1 MHKKIAVLPGDGV
14 GPEIM
19 QQTLRVLSA
28 VEKKYNHR
36 FEIME
41 ADVGGAAFEQ
51 YGAHC
56 PDQTLAVCEQAD
68 AILFGAV
75 GGPVDQQHLEK
86 WKNCEANS
94 ILKLRK
100 AFQFNINIRP
110 VQVYSCLAQIS
121 PLKPSVIGDGVD
133 ILFYREL
140 CGDIYFGEHRLEAHE
155 ASDTAVYTRAQIEP
169 IAHAAFQAARA
180 RRSHVTSVDK
190 ANVLSTSKLWRQIV
204 TDVAQQYP
212 DVTLQHMLVDN
223 CAMQLVINPQAF
235 DVILTSNL
243 FGDILSDLGAAI
255 PGSLGLIPSASL
267 NQQGFGL
274 YEPAG
279 GSAPDIAGKNKAN
292 PIAQMLSAAMMLRHS
307 LGCHEEAQAI
317 ERAVMAVLAAGERLQ
332 DIAVGNDA
340 VKTTTEFSDAVLSY
354 FDSAGVICSVR

>member
-1 MHKKIAVLPGDGV
+1 MNHKIAVLPGDGI

-19 QQTLRVLSA
+19 KEALRVLGA
-28 VEKKYNHR
+28 IEKTYGHR

-41 ADVGGAAFEQ
+41 ADVGGAAFEKH
-51 YGAHC
+51 GEHC
-56 PDQTLAVCEQAD
+56 PDQTLAVCQQAD

-75 GGPVDQQHLEK
+75 GGPVDQQDQEK
-86 WKNCEANS
+86 WKNCEVNS

-110 VQVYSCLAQIS
+110 VQVYSCLAEIS
-121 PLKPSVIGDGVD
+121 PLKPSVISKGIN

-140 CGDIYFGEHRLEAHE
+140 CGDIYFGEHRLERDE
-155 ASDTAVYTRAQIEP
+155 ALDMATYTRAQIEP

-180 RRSHVTSVDK
+180 RRSRVTSVDK

-204 TDVAQQYP
+204 TEVAKQYP

-223 CAMQLVINPQAF
+223 CAMQLIIKPQLF

-243 FGDILSDLGAAI
+243 FGDILADLGAAI

-279 GSAPDIAGKNKAN
+279 GFAPDIAGQNVAN
-292 PIAQMLSAAMMLRHS
+292 PIAQILSTAMMLWYS
-307 LGCHEEAQAI
+307 LGCHVEAAAI
-317 ERAVMAVLAAGERLQ
+317 ERAVMGALAAGARVQ
-332 DIAVGNDA
+332 DIAVDSDGI
-340 VKTTTEFSDAVLSY
+340 KTTSEFSEAVL
-354 FDSAGVICSVR
+354 ACI

>member
-1 MHKKIAVLPGDGV
+1 MHKKIAVLPGDGI

-19 QQTLRVLSA
+19 QQTLRILNA
-28 VEKKYNHR
+28 IEKKYQHQ

-41 ADVGGAAFEQ
+41 ADVGGAAFEKV
-51 YGAHC
+51 GEHC

-86 WKNCEANS
+86 WKNCEVNS

-100 AFQFNINIRP
+100 TFHFNINIRP
-110 VQVYSCLAQIS
+110 VQVYSCLAEIS
-121 PLKPSVIGDGVD
+121 PLKPSVIGAGID

-140 CGDIYFGEHRLEAHE
+140 CGDIYFGEHRLEQNE
-155 ASDTAVYTRAQIEP
+155 ASDSATYTRAQIEP

-204 TDVAQQYP
+204 TEVAKQYP

-223 CAMQLVINPQAF
+223 CAMQLIINPRSF

-267 NQQGFGL
+267 NQKGFGL

-279 GSAPDIAGKNKAN
+279 GSAPDIAGQNKAN
-292 PIAQMLSAAMMLRHS
+292 PIAQILSAAMMLQHS
-307 LGCHEEAQAI
+307 LGLPTEAHAI
-317 ERAVMAVLAAGERLQ
+317 ESAVMAAVESGVRMQ
-332 DIAVGNDA
+332 DMVVGDEK
-340 VKTTTEFSDAVLSY
+340 VSTTSAFTDAVLKHI
-354 FDSAGVICSVR
+354 DLII